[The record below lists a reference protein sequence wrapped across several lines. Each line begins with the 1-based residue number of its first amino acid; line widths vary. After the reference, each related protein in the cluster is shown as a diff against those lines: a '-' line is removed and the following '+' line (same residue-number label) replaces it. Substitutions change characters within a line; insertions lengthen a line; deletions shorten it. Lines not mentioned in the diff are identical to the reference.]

1 MNPLKG
7 VGEMSRY
14 TNKGTVRLLRGR
26 HGADRKTVIG
36 GELMA
41 VNTG

>member
-7 VGEMSRY
+7 VGEISCY

-26 HGADRKTVIG
+26 YGADRKRVIG
-36 GELMA
+36 GELMH
-41 VNTG
+41 